1 VEHEVRLAVGAQRI
15 KRIAR
20 ITRQD
25 EVGLIGQHA
34 GLADDPS
41 HGIGN
46 QARAGGESAEGEE
59 GAAFH
64 KDKDEA

>member
-34 GLADDPS
+34 GLADDPRN
-41 HGIGN
+41 GARN
-46 QARAGGESAEGEE
+46 QARASGQSAEGKEVSSFHEE
-59 GAAFH
+59 
-64 KDKDEA
+64 KDEG